1 MPPDRRGLNQARETR
16 DASPSVSSNRH
27 SGRSQV
33 LGNRWTKFSNG
44 DTSGDGAIV
53 LQCDLRNIGGK
64 PLEQTPPAV
73 VHEVIDRL
81 HESAI
86 VDGLGQVIGSCRAG
100 KIDIDVDIDGKRL
113 TSRLFLGENPTK
125 REHAKLAKLDCVDH
139 CQPIL
144 FRGSVAAR
152 VTISRPKGPIGR
164 DRSCST
170 VTMALVSSGSM
181 PVQTRYPAMNPAR

>member
-1 MPPDRRGLNQARETR
+1 M
-16 DASPSVSSNRH
+16 
-27 SGRSQV
+27 
-33 LGNRWTKFSNG
+33 
-44 DTSGDGAIV
+44 
-53 LQCDLRNIGGK
+53 QCDLGNVGGE
-64 PLEQTPPAV
+64 PLEQTPTSV
-73 VHEVIDRL
+73 VHEVIDCL

-100 KIDIDVDIDGKRL
+100 KIDVDVDIDGERL
-113 TSRLFLGENPTK
+113 SSRLFLGEDPTK
-125 REHAKLAKLDCVDH
+125 REHAKFAEFDCVDH

-144 FRGSVAAR
+144 FRGSLAAS

-170 VTMALVSSGSM
+170 VTMALVSSGTM